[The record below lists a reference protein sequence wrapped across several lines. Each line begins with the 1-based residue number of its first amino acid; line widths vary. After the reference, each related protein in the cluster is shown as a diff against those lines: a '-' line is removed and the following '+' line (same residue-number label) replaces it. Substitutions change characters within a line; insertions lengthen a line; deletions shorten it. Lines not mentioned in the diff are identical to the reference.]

1 MADERVKRKL
11 TAILV
16 ADMVG
21 YSRLIEADETGT
33 VARQKVHRDE
43 LIDPSIANNNGRIV
57 KVMGDGMLIEFASVV
72 AAVQC
77 AVEVQRGMVARNAN
91 VPKDRQIQYRVGIN
105 LGDVIIDGDDIL
117 GEGVNV
123 AARLEGLAEPGGVC
137 ISASVFEQV
146 KNKLALEFEPMG
158 PQQVKNITEPVVA
171 FRLLSRADS
180 VPGAPKTT
188 VKPGGARR
196 WRRPAI
202 AAALVIVIGAGGL
215 AIWRP
220 WGPPETPLSA
230 VPDKPAIAVLPF
242 ANLSNDPSQ
251 EYFADGM
258 TEDLITD
265 LSKIS
270 GLFVIARNSVFTYK
284 GKAVKIEQVAEEL
297 GVRFVLEGSV
307 RRVGEEVRI
316 NTQLIDAR
324 TGGHLWA
331 ERYDGN
337 LADIFALQDRVTA
350 KIVDALAL
358 TLTPQDIRNVGEVG
372 TTNAVA
378 HDAFLQGQAFYHRNT
393 PEDNA
398 KAVAPFQRAI
408 ELDPT
413 FGRAHTALAKVY
425 LKAGIRGAVAWA
437 RPLQVHG
444 RRAFFLARQHL
455 ARAGS
460 EGGPDVHVARSLL
473 ARNKHQIAVALA
485 EARQALAQGPNN
497 LDALEAL
504 SEALIFAGKPAEGRA
519 YAERAMQL
527 NPTIPANALYLIGLS
542 HFASGDLEEAVTH
555 VERAIRHAPTNHQYA
570 GILAAAYGEL
580 GQKKEAEMALSEYGR
595 LNLLGIPA
603 VAQAVSSYPL
613 LDDRIL
619 QRLADGFEK
628 AGARSGVWRGTGRY
642 LKLNSETVLSGA
654 QVKSLL
660 FGRKIEGRSFWA
672 GSFWSQVRND
682 NGEVSHAGY
691 PTHPGMSGYDQGE
704 SWIENNRI
712 CDRWPDFDKELAW
725 CALIFR
731 NPDGS
736 LEFRNEYFM
745 VTDTGPYPFSPVD

>member
-1 MADERVKRKL
+1 MADERVERKL
-11 TAILV
+11 AAIFE

-21 YSRLIEADETGT
+21 YSRLMEADERGT
-33 VARQKVHRDE
+33 IARQKVHRNE
-43 LIDPSIANNNGRIV
+43 LIDPSIANNHGRIV
-57 KVMGDGMLIEFASVV
+57 KVTGDAMLVEFASVV
-72 AAVQC
+72 DAVQC
-77 AVEVQRGMVARNAN
+77 AVEIQRGMAARNAS
-91 VPKDRQIQYRVGIN
+91 VPVDRQIQYRIGIN
-105 LGDVIIDGDDIL
+105 LGDVIIEGEDIL

-123 AARLEGLAEPGGVC
+123 AARLEGLAEPGGIC
-137 ISASVFEQV
+137 ISASVFDQV
-146 KNKLALEFEPMG
+146 KSKLALDFEPMG
-158 PQQVKNITEPVVA
+158 PQQVKNIAEPVVA
-171 FRLLSRADS
+171 FRLT
-180 VPGAPKTT
+180 PGSESIQAAPK
-188 VKPGGARR
+188 
-196 WRRPAI
+196 
-202 AAALVIVIGAGGL
+202 AAARPGRTRGRWPLALAALGVIVIAAGGL

-220 WGPPETPLSA
+220 WGPT

-242 ANLSNDPSQ
+242 ANLSDDPSQ

-270 GLFVIARNSVFTYK
+270 GLFVIARNSAFTYK
-284 GKAVKIEQVAEEL
+284 GKAVKVEQVAEEL

-307 RRVGEEVRI
+307 RRVGEQVRI
-316 NTQLIDAR
+316 NTQLIDAT

-358 TLTPQDIRNVGEVG
+358 NLTAQDIRNVGEVG
-372 TTNAVA
+372 TTNVAA

-398 KAVAPFQRAI
+398 KAVAPFRRAI

-425 LKAGIRGAVAWA
+425 LKAGIGGAVAWA
-437 RPLQVHG
+437 RPLQVHD
-444 RRAFFLARQHL
+444 RRALFLARQHL
-455 ARAGS
+455 AQAGAAS
-460 EGGPDVHVARSLL
+460 GPDVHVIRSLL
-473 ARNKHQIAVALA
+473 ARNKHQIDVAVD
-485 EARQALAQGPNN
+485 EGRQALAQGPND

-504 SEALIFAGKPAEGRA
+504 AEALIFAGMPAEGRA

-542 HFASGDLEEAVTH
+542 HFASGDLEEAATH
-555 VERAIRHAPTNHQYA
+555 VERAIHHAPTNTHYA
-570 GILAAAYGEL
+570 GILAAAFGEL
-580 GQKKEAEMALSEYGR
+580 GQKKEAEMALSDYGK

-603 VAQAVSSYPL
+603 VAQAVFSYPF

-628 AGARSGVWRGTGRY
+628 AGARGGVWRGTGRY
-642 LKLNSETVLSGA
+642 LKLNSETVLNGA

-660 FGRKIEGRSFWA
+660 FGRKIEGSGFWA
-672 GSFWSQVRND
+672 GSFWSQVRNN

-704 SWIENNRI
+704 SWIENNRL
-712 CDRWPDFDKELAW
+712 CDRWPDFDNELVW

-736 LEFRNEYFM
+736 FELRNKFFM
-745 VTDTGPYPFSPVD
+745 VTDTGPYPFAPVD

>member
-1 MADERVKRKL
+1 VADDRVERKL
-11 TAILV
+11 AAIFE

-21 YSRLIEADETGT
+21 YSRLMEADERDTIT
-33 VARQKVHRDE
+33 RQKVHRAE
-43 LIDPSIANNNGRIV
+43 LIDPSIANNHGRIV
-57 KVMGDGMLIEFASVV
+57 KVTGDAMLVEFASIVD
-72 AAVQC
+72 AVQC
-77 AVEVQRGMVARNAN
+77 AVEIQRGMAARNAS
-91 VPKDRQIQYRVGIN
+91 VPVDRQIQYRIGIN
-105 LGDVIIDGDDIL
+105 LGDVIIEGEDIL
-117 GEGVNV
+117 GDGVNI

-137 ISASVFEQV
+137 ISASVFDQV
-146 KNKLALEFEPMG
+146 KSKLALEFEPMG

-171 FRLLSRADS
+171 FRLK
-180 VPGAPKTT
+180 PGSESIQAAPKATAR
-188 VKPGGARR
+188 PGRARGR
-196 WRRPAI
+196 WPLAL
-202 AAALVIVIGAGGL
+202 AALGVIVIAAGGL

-220 WGPPETPLSA
+220 WSPT

-242 ANLSNDPSQ
+242 ANLSDDPSQ

-270 GLFVIARNSVFTYK
+270 GLFVIARNSAFTYK
-284 GKAVKIEQVAEEL
+284 GKAVKVEQVAEEL

-307 RRVGEEVRI
+307 RRVGEQVRI
-316 NTQLIDAR
+316 NTQLIDAT

-358 TLTPQDIRNVGEVG
+358 NLTAQEIRNVGEVG
-372 TTNAVA
+372 TTNVAA

-398 KAVAPFQRAI
+398 KAVTPFRRAI

-425 LKAGIRGAVAWA
+425 LKAGIGGAVAWA

-444 RRAFFLARQHL
+444 RLALFLARQHL
-455 ARAGS
+455 AQAGAAS
-460 EGGPDVHVARSLL
+460 GPDVHVIRSLL
-473 ARNKHQIAVALA
+473 ARNKHQIDVAVG
-485 EARQALAQGPNN
+485 EGRQALAHGPND

-504 SEALIFAGKPAEGRA
+504 AEALTFAGKPAEGRA

-555 VERAIRHAPTNHQYA
+555 VERAIRHAPTNTHYA

-580 GQKKEAEMALSEYGR
+580 GQKKEAEMALSEYGK

-603 VAQAVSSYPL
+603 VAQAVSSYPF

-704 SWIENNRI
+704 SWIENNRL
-712 CDRWPDFDKELAW
+712 CDRWPDFDNELAW

-736 LEFRNEYFM
+736 SELRNEYFM

>member
-1 MADERVKRKL
+1 
-11 TAILV
+11 
-16 ADMVG
+16 MVG
-21 YSRLIEADETGT
+21 YSRLLEADETGT
-33 VARQKVHRDE
+33 IARQKVHRDE
-43 LIDPSIANNNGRIV
+43 LIDPSIANNRGRIV
-57 KVMGDGMLIEFASVV
+57 KVTGDAMLVEFASEVD
-72 AAVQC
+72 AVQC
-77 AVEVQRGMVARNAN
+77 AVEVQRGMAARNAGM
-91 VPKDRQIQYRVGIN
+91 PEDRQIQYRIGIN
-105 LGDVIIDGDDIL
+105 LGDVIIEGEDIL
-117 GEGVNV
+117 GEGVNI

-146 KNKLALEFEPMG
+146 KHKLSLDFKPMG
-158 PQQVKNITEPVVA
+158 PQRVKNIAEPVIA
-171 FRLLSRADS
+171 FRLKPGLDT
-180 VPGAPKTT
+180 VPAAPKATA
-188 VKPGGARR
+188 KPGGTRR
-196 WRRPAI
+196 WWLPAI
-202 AAALVIVIGAGGL
+202 AAAVAIVITAGGL

-220 WGPPETPLSA
+220 WGPA
-230 VPDKPAIAVLPF
+230 VPDKPSIAVLPF
-242 ANLSNDPSQ
+242 ANLSDDPNQ

-270 GLFVIARNSVFTYK
+270 GLFVIARNSAFTYK
-284 GKAVKIEQVAEEL
+284 GKAVKVERVAEEL

-307 RRVGEEVRI
+307 RRVGEQVRI
-316 NTQLIDAR
+316 NAQLIDAT

-331 ERYDGN
+331 ERYDGK

-372 TTNAVA
+372 TTNVAA

-398 KAVAPFQRAI
+398 KAVAPFRRAI

-425 LKAGIRGAVAWA
+425 LKAGIRGAVVWA

-444 RRAFFLARQHL
+444 RRAFFLARQQL
-455 ARAGS
+455 AQAGA

-473 ARNKHQIAVALA
+473 ARNKHQIDVALA
-485 EARQALAQGPNN
+485 EAQQALAKGPND

-504 SEALIFAGKPAEGRA
+504 AEALIFAGKPAEGRA

-542 HFASGDLEEAVTH
+542 HFASGDLVEAVTH
-555 VERAIRHAPTNHQYA
+555 VERAIRHAPTNTHYA

-580 GQKKEAEMALSEYGR
+580 GQKKEAETALSEYGR
-595 LNLLGIPA
+595 LSLLGIPA
-603 VAQAVSSYPL
+603 VAQAVSSYPF

-704 SWIENNRI
+704 SWIENNRL
-712 CDRWPDFDKELAW
+712 CDRWPDFDNELAW

-736 LEFRNEYFM
+736 FELRNEYFM

>member
-1 MADERVKRKL
+1 VADERVERKL
-11 TAILV
+11 AAIFE

-21 YSRLIEADETGT
+21 YSRLMEADETGT
-33 VARQKVHRDE
+33 IARQKVHRNE
-43 LIDPSIANNNGRIV
+43 LIDPSIAKNHGRIV
-57 KVMGDGMLIEFASVV
+57 KVTGDALLVEFASVV
-72 AAVQC
+72 DAVEC
-77 AVEVQRGMVARNAN
+77 AVEVQQGTAARNAG
-91 VPKDRQIQYRVGIN
+91 VPEDRQMQYRIGIN
-105 LGDVIIDGDDIL
+105 LGDVIIEGEDIL
-117 GEGVNV
+117 GEGVNI

-146 KNKLALEFEPMG
+146 KHKLSLDFKPMG
-158 PQQVKNITEPVVA
+158 PQRVKNIAEPVIA
-171 FRLLSRADS
+171 FRLRPGLDT
-180 VPGAPKTT
+180 VPAAPKATA
-188 VKPGGARR
+188 KPGGTRR
-196 WRRPAI
+196 WWLPAI
-202 AAALVIVIGAGGL
+202 AAAVAIVIAAGGL

-220 WGPPETPLSA
+220 WGPA
-230 VPDKPAIAVLPF
+230 VPDKPSIAVLPF
-242 ANLSNDPSQ
+242 ANLSDDPNQ

-284 GKAVKIEQVAEEL
+284 GKAVKVQQVAEEL

-307 RRVGEEVRI
+307 RRVGEQVRI
-316 NTQLIDAR
+316 NTQLIDGS

-337 LADIFALQDRVTA
+337 LADIFALQDQVTA

-372 TTNAVA
+372 TTNVAA

-398 KAVAPFQRAI
+398 KAVAPFRRAI

-425 LKAGIRGAVAWA
+425 LKAGIRGAVVWA

-455 ARAGS
+455 AQAGA

-473 ARNKHQIAVALA
+473 ARNKHQIDVALA
-485 EARQALAQGPNN
+485 EAQQALAKGPND

-504 SEALIFAGKPAEGRA
+504 AEALIFAGKPAEGRA

-542 HFASGDLEEAVTH
+542 HFASGDPKEAVTH
-555 VERAIRHAPTNHQYA
+555 VERALRHAPTNNQYA
-570 GILAAAYGEL
+570 GILAAAFGEL
-580 GQKKEAEMALSEYGR
+580 GQKNKAKTALSDYGST
-595 LNLLGIPA
+595 NLIGIPS
-603 VAQAVSSYPL
+603 VAQAVSNYPF

-628 AGARSGVWRGTGRY
+628 AGARGGIWRGTGRY
-642 LKLNSETVLSGA
+642 LKLNSETILSGE
-654 QVKSLL
+654 QVRSLL
-660 FGRKIEGRSFWA
+660 FGREIEGRSFWT
-672 GSFWSQVRND
+672 GSFWSQVRSD
-682 NGEVSHAGY
+682 DGEVSHAGS
-691 PTHPGMSGYDQGE
+691 PVHPGMSGYDQGE
-704 SWIENNRI
+704 SWIEDNRL
-712 CDRWPDFDKELAW
+712 CDRWPDFNKDLAW

-731 NPDGS
+731 NPDGG

-745 VTDTGPYPFSPVD
+745 VTDTGPHPFSPVD